1 MTLESVKEI
10 CLVNEKG
17 HVVRKSRN
25 FVGVL
30 DLPEQR
36 VGLCKIE
43 SLSES
48 DIQAMTLVLIRL
60 ISHLLEALTKEEEV
74 EF

>member
-43 SLSES
+43 SLS
-48 DIQAMTLVLIRL
+48 DYDVRGMALVLMRL
-60 ISHLLEALTKEEEV
+60 ISHLLEALTEEEEV